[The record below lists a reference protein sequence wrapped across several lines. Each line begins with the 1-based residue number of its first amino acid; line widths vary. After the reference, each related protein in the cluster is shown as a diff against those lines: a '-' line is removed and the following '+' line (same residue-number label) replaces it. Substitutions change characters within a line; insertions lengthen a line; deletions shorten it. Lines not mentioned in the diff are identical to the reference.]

1 MHYVLNFIKTECKDL
16 ANGRRD
22 DEVRHFVSQSDKNAR
37 LLLVPLPLAQGDA
50 PLCNPIAKRKAYICS
65 VPPRWSARPLPY
77 RQPDRHTQRRTRLAF
92 RGRFGGKAFALL
104 DRCPSPPTADGKSL
118 PFLPQP
124 HTAPPKHKEEPLCLH
139 RPSVLMLA
147 LGFPPF
153 PFAAHGRTI
162 VRSPRRLQ
170 FVFVMFPLRPSSFS
184 AAGRHGA
191 YRAAKIATESAPFLL
206 KTRALFGKSSP
217 FFAKSPQLFSCAC
230 PTADSASAHG
240 DHSAHAH
247 THSGAG
253 GGCGC
258 SCGCGHGH
266 DHGGGPGFRWHD
278 WRRPIAGLLL
288 ALAAWGLLRAVPALA
303 PWERLLYLPAYLCV
317 SLGVWREAGEALRR
331 GDLFNEFTLM
341 LIATVGAL
349 ALGDCPE
356 AVGVMLFYLVGETL
370 QGMAVGRARADIAS
384 VAALRPDR
392 CTAVDE
398 SDDTLR
404 EVDPKTVACDTVLHI
419 ARGGRLPLDG
429 VLLTPVL
436 RADTSALTGE
446 SVPRTFTAG
455 DELAAGVIALD
466 RAARIRVT
474 KPYGEDALSRIMHLV
489 EEAAE
494 RKAPAEQMMTRI
506 ARVYTPV
513 VVALAALLAAV
524 PTLLAA
530 VRPDWGIAAPQWW
543 YRALVF
549 LVASCPCALV
559 LSVPLSYFRGI
570 GVASRRGIL
579 FKGSLHLDRAA
590 DIDTVVFDKTGTLT
604 HGVVTVADGVDSGTA
619 GAFTVSDDR
628 TRSSAFAAVKQ
639 LHRSGMHTVVLS
651 GDERPKVETL
661 ARELA
666 LDEWHAELLPA
677 DKLTALER
685 LIDGGRRTA
694 YVGDGVND
702 APVLARAHVGFAM
715 GAGGTDAAVDTA
727 DAVLGTDDLRR
738 VADALH
744 IARRTRRLVWTN
756 VALAVGIKLL
766 VLILSAFGLAGMWA
780 AVFADT
786 GVVLLCVAL
795 VLLARFPSGEAE
807 TPAPA
812 AETTDETA
820 EKS

>member
-1 MHYVLNFIKTECKDL
+1 MLFIMST
-16 ANGRRD
+16 
-22 DEVRHFVSQSDKNAR
+22 
-37 LLLVPLPLAQGDA
+37 
-50 PLCNPIAKRKAYICS
+50 
-65 VPPRWSARPLPY
+65 
-77 RQPDRHTQRRTRLAF
+77 
-92 RGRFGGKAFALL
+92 
-104 DRCPSPPTADGKSL
+104 
-118 PFLPQP
+118 
-124 HTAPPKHKEEPLCLH
+124 
-139 RPSVLMLA
+139 
-147 LGFPPF
+147 
-153 PFAAHGRTI
+153 
-162 VRSPRRLQ
+162 
-170 FVFVMFPLRPSSFS
+170 PLRSSSFS
-184 AAGRHGA
+184 AAGHCVSA
-191 YRAAKIATESAPFLL
+191 RAAALAAERAPFFI
-206 KTRALFGKSSP
+206 KTGALSFNNAPLSAKSSP
-217 FFAKSPQLFSCAC
+217 LFSCAC
-230 PTADSASAHG
+230 TPAGGCTSEHAHDHGHDHGKSSASC
-240 DHSAHAH
+240 
-247 THSGAG
+247 
-253 GGCGC
+253 GCGC
-258 SCGCGHGH
+258 SCGGGH
-266 DHGGGPGFRWHD
+266 DNDDGESGFSWHD

-303 PWERLLYLPAYLCV
+303 PWERLLYLPAYICV
-317 SLGVWREAGEALRR
+317 SLGVWREAGESLRR
-331 GDLFNEFTLM
+331 GDFFNEFTLM

-370 QGMAVGRARADIAS
+370 QGLAVGRARADIAS

-392 CTAVDE
+392 CTMVDE

-404 EVDPKTVACDTVLHI
+404 EVDPKTVACGTVLHI
-419 ARGGRLPLDG
+419 ERGARLPLDG

-446 SVPRTFTAG
+446 SAPRTFAAG

-628 TRSSAFAAVKQ
+628 TRTSAFAAVKQ
-639 LHRSGMHTVVLS
+639 LRRSGMHTVVLS
-651 GDERPKVETL
+651 GDERPKVEAL

-677 DKLTALER
+677 DKLTALEA

-727 DAVLGTDDLRR
+727 DAVLATDDLRR

-756 VALAVGIKLL
+756 VLLAVGIKLL

-795 VLLARFPSGEAE
+795 VLLARFPSGEAQ
-807 TPAPA
+807 TAAPL
-812 AETTDETA
+812 AETSDGTA

>member
-1 MHYVLNFIKTECKDL
+1 MLFIMST
-16 ANGRRD
+16 
-22 DEVRHFVSQSDKNAR
+22 
-37 LLLVPLPLAQGDA
+37 
-50 PLCNPIAKRKAYICS
+50 
-65 VPPRWSARPLPY
+65 
-77 RQPDRHTQRRTRLAF
+77 
-92 RGRFGGKAFALL
+92 
-104 DRCPSPPTADGKSL
+104 
-118 PFLPQP
+118 
-124 HTAPPKHKEEPLCLH
+124 
-139 RPSVLMLA
+139 
-147 LGFPPF
+147 
-153 PFAAHGRTI
+153 
-162 VRSPRRLQ
+162 
-170 FVFVMFPLRPSSFS
+170 PLRPSSFS
-184 AAGRHGA
+184 AAGRCA
-191 YRAAKIATESAPFLL
+191 SARAAALAAERAPFFI
-206 KTRALFGKSSP
+206 KTGALSFNNAPLSAKSSP
-217 FFAKSPQLFSCAC
+217 LFSCAC
-230 PTADSASAHG
+230 TPAGGCTSEHTHDHGHDHGKSSASC
-240 DHSAHAH
+240 
-247 THSGAG
+247 
-253 GGCGC
+253 GCGC
-258 SCGCGHGH
+258 SCGGGQ
-266 DHGGGPGFRWHD
+266 DHGGESGFSWHD

-317 SLGVWREAGEALRR
+317 SLGVWREAGESLRR
-331 GDLFNEFTLM
+331 GDFFNEFTLM

-370 QGMAVGRARADIAS
+370 QGLAVGRA
-384 VAALRPDR
+384 
-392 CTAVDE
+392 
-398 SDDTLR
+398 
-404 EVDPKTVACDTVLHI
+404 
-419 ARGGRLPLDG
+419 
-429 VLLTPVL
+429 

-446 SVPRTFTAG
+446 SAPRSFAAG

-628 TRSSAFAAVKQ
+628 TRTSAFAAVKQ
-639 LHRSGMHTVVLS
+639 LRRSGMHTVVLS
-651 GDERPKVETL
+651 GDERPKVEAL

-677 DKLTALER
+677 DKLTALEA

-727 DAVLGTDDLRR
+727 DAVLATDDLRR

-756 VALAVGIKLL
+756 VLLAVGIKLL

-795 VLLARFPSGEAE
+795 VLLARFPSGEAQTAAPLTE
-807 TPAPA
+807 TS
-812 AETTDETA
+812 DGTA

>member
-1 MHYVLNFIKTECKDL
+1 MILCFDFDLIGCKDL
-16 ANGRRD
+16 ANDRCG
-22 DEVRHFVSQSDKNAR
+22 EKVRHFVSQGDKNT
-37 LLLVPLPLAQGDA
+37 LPLPHAAPRGEGGRDTLQPDCEKKGLHLQCTPSATALSRRSVHLDRPAKRPGVTTSRIARGNLRSVLPTPPRSVA
-50 PLCNPIAKRKAYICS
+50 PLSAIARTNTPNPT
-65 VPPRWSARPLPY
+65 
-77 RQPDRHTQRRTRLAF
+77 H
-92 RGRFGGKAFALL
+92 
-104 DRCPSPPTADGKSL
+104 TADETGRKHAPLHAFVGHFVRSRH
-118 PFLPQP
+118 FL
-124 HTAPPKHKEEPLCLH
+124 
-139 RPSVLMLA
+139 S
-147 LGFPPF
+147 
-153 PFAAHGRTI
+153 PFAAHSRTI
-162 VRSPRRLQ
+162 PRSPRRLQ
-170 FVFVMFPLRPSSFS
+170 CFHHVHSPPLIVFS
-184 AAGRHGA
+184 AAGRCVSA
-191 YRAAKIATESAPFLL
+191 RVAALAAERAPFFI
-206 KTRALFGKSSP
+206 KTGALSFNNAPLSAKSSP
-217 FFAKSPQLFSCAC
+217 LFSCAC
-230 PTADSASAHG
+230 TPAGGCPSEHAHDHGISSASC
-240 DHSAHAH
+240 
-247 THSGAG
+247 
-253 GGCGC
+253 GCGC
-258 SCGCGHGH
+258 SCGGGQ
-266 DHGGGPGFRWHD
+266 DHGGESGFSWHD
-278 WRRPIAGLLL
+278 WRRPLLGLLL
-288 ALAAWGLLRAVPALA
+288 ALAAWGLLHAVPALA
-303 PWERLLYLPAYLCV
+303 PWERLLYLPAYICV
-317 SLGVWREAGEALRR
+317 SLGVWREAGESLRR
-331 GDLFNEFTLM
+331 GDFFNEFTLM

-384 VAALRPDR
+384 VAALRPDH
-392 CTAVDE
+392 CTMVDE

-404 EVDPKTVACDTVLHI
+404 EVDPKTVTCGTVLHI
-419 ARGGRLPLDG
+419 ERGARLPLDG

-446 SVPRTFTAG
+446 SAPRTFAAG

-604 HGVVTVADGVDSGTA
+604 HGVVTVADGIDSGTA

-628 TRSSAFAAVKQ
+628 TRTSAFAAVKQ

-651 GDERPKVETL
+651 GDERPKVEAL

-727 DAVLGTDDLRR
+727 DAVLATDDLRR

-756 VALAVGIKLL
+756 VLLAVGIKLL

-795 VLLARFPSGEAE
+795 VLLARFPLGETQTA
-807 TPAPA
+807 APLA
-812 AETTDETA
+812 KTSDGTA

>member
-1 MHYVLNFIKTECKDL
+1 MPITP
-16 ANGRRD
+16 
-22 DEVRHFVSQSDKNAR
+22 R
-37 LLLVPLPLAQGDA
+37 LS
-50 PLCNPIAKRKAYICS
+50 NY
-65 VPPRWSARPLPY
+65 
-77 RQPDRHTQRRTRLAF
+77 
-92 RGRFGGKAFALL
+92 
-104 DRCPSPPTADGKSL
+104 
-118 PFLPQP
+118 
-124 HTAPPKHKEEPLCLH
+124 
-139 RPSVLMLA
+139 
-147 LGFPPF
+147 
-153 PFAAHGRTI
+153 
-162 VRSPRRLQ
+162 
-170 FVFVMFPLRPSSFS
+170 S
-184 AAGRHGA
+184 AAGRSSV
-191 YRAAKIATESAPFLL
+191 RRVAASTSESAPFLL

-266 DHGGGPGFRWHD
+266 DDGGEPGFSWHD

-317 SLGVWREAGEALRR
+317 SLGVWREAGEALRH

-384 VAALRPDR
+384 VAALRPDH
-392 CTAVDE
+392 CTMVDE

-404 EVDPKTVACDTVLHI
+404 EVDPKTVACGTVLHI
-419 ARGGRLPLDG
+419 ERGGRLPLDG

-446 SVPRTFTAG
+446 SAPRSFAAG

-506 ARVYTPV
+506 ARIYTPI

-524 PTLLAA
+524 PTLLAT

-628 TRSSAFAAVKQ
+628 TRTSAFSAVKQ
-639 LHRSGMHTVVLS
+639 LRRSGMHTVVLS
-651 GDERPKVETL
+651 GDERPKVEAL
-661 ARELA
+661 AHELA
-666 LDEWHAELLPA
+666 LDEWHAKLLPA

-727 DAVLGTDDLRR
+727 DAVLATNDLRR

-756 VALAVGIKLL
+756 VLLAVGIKLL
-766 VLILSAFGLAGMWA
+766 VLLLSAFGLAGMWA

-795 VLLARFPSGEAE
+795 VLLARFPSGEAQ
-807 TPAPA
+807 TPAPL
-812 AETTDETA
+812 AETSDGTA

>member
-1 MHYVLNFIKTECKDL
+1 MST
-16 ANGRRD
+16 
-22 DEVRHFVSQSDKNAR
+22 
-37 LLLVPLPLAQGDA
+37 
-50 PLCNPIAKRKAYICS
+50 
-65 VPPRWSARPLPY
+65 
-77 RQPDRHTQRRTRLAF
+77 
-92 RGRFGGKAFALL
+92 
-104 DRCPSPPTADGKSL
+104 
-118 PFLPQP
+118 
-124 HTAPPKHKEEPLCLH
+124 
-139 RPSVLMLA
+139 
-147 LGFPPF
+147 
-153 PFAAHGRTI
+153 
-162 VRSPRRLQ
+162 
-170 FVFVMFPLRPSSFS
+170 PLRPSSYS
-184 AAGRHGA
+184 AAGR
-191 YRAAKIATESAPFLL
+191 YTSVRAAALAAERAPFFLR
-206 KTRALFGKSSP
+206 TGALSFNNAPLSAKSSP
-217 FFAKSPQLFSCAC
+217 LFSCAC
-230 PTADSASAHG
+230 TPAGGCSSE
-240 DHSAHAH
+240 HAH
-247 THSGAG
+247 DHGHEHGVSSSGG
-253 GGCGC
+253 CGCGC
-258 SCGCGHGH
+258 SCGGGH
-266 DHGGGPGFRWHD
+266 DNDDGGEPGFSWHD

-303 PWERLLYLPAYLCV
+303 PWERLLYLPAYICV
-317 SLGVWREAGEALRR
+317 SLGVWREAGESLRR
-331 GDLFNEFTLM
+331 GDFFNEFTLM

-370 QGMAVGRARADIAS
+370 QGLAVGRARADIAS

-392 CTAVDE
+392 CTMVDE

-404 EVDPKTVACDTVLHI
+404 EVDPKTVACGTVLHI
-419 ARGGRLPLDG
+419 ERGARLPLDG

-446 SVPRTFTAG
+446 SAPRTFAAG

-590 DIDTVVFDKTGTLT
+590 DVDTVVFDKTGTLT
-604 HGVVTVADGVDSGTA
+604 HGVVTVADGIDSGTA

-628 TRSSAFAAVKQ
+628 TRTSAFAAVKQ
-639 LHRSGMHTVVLS
+639 LRRSGMHTVVLS
-651 GDERPKVETL
+651 GDERPKVEAL

-685 LIDGGRRTA
+685 LIDGGLRTA

-715 GAGGTDAAVDTA
+715 GAEGTDAAVDTA
-727 DAVLGTDDLRR
+727 DAVLATDDLRR

-756 VALAVGIKLL
+756 VLLAVGIKLL
-766 VLILSAFGLAGMWA
+766 VLLLSAFGLAGMWA

-795 VLLARFPSGEAE
+795 VLLARFPASEAQTTASLAE
-807 TPAPA
+807 TS
-812 AETTDETA
+812 DGTA

>member
-1 MHYVLNFIKTECKDL
+1 MILCFDFDLIGCKDL
-16 ANGRRD
+16 ANGSGG
-22 DEVRHFVSQSDKNAR
+22 DEVRHFVSQGDKTRFLSPTPPQFIEAG
-37 LLLVPLPLAQGDA
+37 AA
-50 PLCNPIAKRKAYICS
+50 LCNPIAKRKAYICS
-65 VPPRWSARPLPY
+65 VLPRRQRFLAGRFISIAPRSAPGSQLRGSLGETSAVPSRRRPAASPRSQRLPEPTPPTRRTPPMKRDENTRPSTPSSDTSSALGTPFPLCGARPNDSP
-77 RQPDRHTQRRTRLAF
+77 
-92 RGRFGGKAFALL
+92 FA
-104 DRCPSPPTADGKSL
+104 SPPS
-118 PFLPQP
+118 
-124 HTAPPKHKEEPLCLH
+124 
-139 RPSVLMLA
+139 ML
-147 LGFPPF
+147 FIMS
-153 PFAAHGRTI
+153 T
-162 VRSPRRLQ
+162 
-170 FVFVMFPLRPSSFS
+170 PLRSSSFS
-184 AAGRHGA
+184 AAGRCVSA
-191 YRAAKIATESAPFLL
+191 RVAALAAERAPFFI
-206 KTRALFGKSSP
+206 KTGALSFNNAPLSAKSSP
-217 FFAKSPQLFSCAC
+217 LFSCAC
-230 PTADSASAHG
+230 TPAGGCPSE
-240 DHSAHAH
+240 HAH
-247 THSGAG
+247 DQGHDHGISSTSC
-253 GGCGC
+253 GCGC
-258 SCGCGHGH
+258 SCGGGQ
-266 DHGGGPGFRWHD
+266 DHGGESGFSWHD

-303 PWERLLYLPAYLCV
+303 PWERLLYLPAYICV
-317 SLGVWREAGEALRR
+317 SLGVWREAGESLRR
-331 GDLFNEFTLM
+331 GDFFNEFTLM

-370 QGMAVGRARADIAS
+370 QGLAVGRARADIAS
-384 VAALRPDR
+384 VAALRPDH
-392 CTAVDE
+392 CTMVDE

-404 EVDPKTVACDTVLHI
+404 EVDPKTVACGTVLHI
-419 ARGGRLPLDG
+419 ERGARLPLDG

-446 SVPRTFTAG
+446 SAPRTFAAG

-628 TRSSAFAAVKQ
+628 TRTSAFAAVKQ
-639 LHRSGMHTVVLS
+639 LRRSGMHTVVLS
-651 GDERPKVETL
+651 GDERPKVEAL

-677 DKLTALER
+677 DKLTALEA

-727 DAVLGTDDLRR
+727 DAVLATDDLRR

-756 VALAVGIKLL
+756 VLLAVGIKLL

-795 VLLARFPSGEAE
+795 VLLARFPSGEAQ
-807 TPAPA
+807 TAAPV
-812 AETTDETA
+812 AETSDGTA